1 MTAAKHKD
9 ANEPTPALEDDG
21 ALVPLPLYDNAPI
34 LAAVS
39 AVAEQLTIMNAH
51 LAELVKAVKGMEE

>member
-1 MTAAKHKD
+1 MTAAKH
-9 ANEPTPALEDDG
+9 AEETTIA
-21 ALVPLPLYDNAPI
+21 PLPLYDNAPI